1 MNALLQ
7 QTAEDL
13 DAVLAL
19 NTKVTKDIII
29 YPVGL
34 SKAGKATPEVA
45 FNVPSSFFFFF
56 SFFFGGG
63 GGSFFYNFY
72 NNDVNLQ

>member
-1 MNALLQ
+1 MGALLQ

-19 NTKVTKDIII
+19 NTKVTKDVIV

-34 SKAGKATPEVA
+34 SQAGKATPKVA
-45 FNVPSSFFFFF
+45 CNVPFFF
-56 SFFFGGG
+56 SFFSFFFLGGG
-63 GGSFFYNFY
+63 GLLF
-72 NNDVNLQ
+72 